1 MCLETISSQ
10 IGDGNSKRAT
20 DLIDIGQKQFHTLLS
35 QFCELTP
42 EFALFLL
49 DNLRNQLLVLACRAT
64 Q

>member
-1 MCLETISSQ
+1 LETISAE